1 MTWGRHKERSNPL
14 AIRLARR
21 LTMVVPRR
29 IGRWLLYPV
38 AAYFLLA
45 APAARAASR
54 QFLATVLPRRPSP
67 ADLFRHFLW
76 FATVVMDRAYLVRGR
91 LDAFRIEVEGAP
103 AVQALHDG
111 GRGGFLI
118 GAHVGSFEV
127 SRALAR
133 HLPRPPRMVMVMFED
148 NARMISEAIA
158 TLNPGLQQ
166 EIIGLG
172 ATDSMIRVKHAV
184 DAGALAGILAD
195 RLPPHD
201 SGCADDRRVLSFH
214 GRPAAFPIGP
224 FRMAALLRRPA
235 VLMLGIYLGG
245 NRYRLVFEEIYDFRK
260 PGIDRQAAMEEAL
273 QRYVRRL
280 EHYCRS
286 YPFNWFNFYDVWESA
301 EPAAI
306 AERVQPA

>member
-1 MTWGRHKERSNPL
+1 MTWRNQKERSNRV
-14 AIRLARR
+14 AIRLARH
-21 LTMVVPRR
+21 LTLLVPRQVA
-29 IGRWLLYPV
+29 RWLLYPV
-38 AAYFLLA
+38 TLYFVVTA
-45 APAARAASR
+45 TQARRASR
-54 QFLATVLPRRPSP
+54 QFLATVLPRPP
-67 ADLFRHFLW
+67 GAMDVFRHFLA
-76 FATVVMDRAYLVRGR
+76 FATVVLDRAYLVRGR
-91 LDAFRIEVEGAP
+91 LDAFEIAIEGAP
-103 AVQALHDG
+103 AVEALRTS

-127 SRALAR
+127 SRALGR
-133 HLPRPPRMVMVMFED
+133 HLSEPPRVVMVMFEE
-148 NARMISEAIA
+148 NARMIAEAIA

-195 RLPPHD
+195 RLPPHEGD
-201 SGCADDRRVLSFH
+201 CAEDRRVLSFH

-235 VLMLGIYLGG
+235 VLMLGLYLGG
-245 NRYRLVFEEIYDFRK
+245 NRYRLVFEEIYDFRAR
-260 PGIDRQAAMEEAL
+260 GIDRQAAMEEAL

-280 EHYCRS
+280 EHYSRA
-286 YPFNWFNFYDVWESA
+286 YPYNWFNFYDVWESA

-306 AERVQPA
+306 AGQVQPA